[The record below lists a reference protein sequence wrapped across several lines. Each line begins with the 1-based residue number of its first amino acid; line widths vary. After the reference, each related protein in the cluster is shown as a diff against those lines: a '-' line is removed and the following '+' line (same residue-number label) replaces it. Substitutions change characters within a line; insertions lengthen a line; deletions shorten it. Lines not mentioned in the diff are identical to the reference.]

1 MVGRC
6 WSAVALAVT
15 VSVVCGACA
24 AGPVEAPPAGSLSR
38 AFTVATVR
46 GVSDLV
52 VTTASGRL
60 IVGWRTGA
68 AGEPMHVAES
78 RDAGRSWHARR
89 TWGLAW
95 LETDV
100 APDAHWQA
108 EPQAG
113 AYVVRPAD
121 HQGAPLVVPTLGAA
135 TTLVW
140 AGADVSGDLFSVWR
154 GPADDQLRVIRHA
167 LASQVH
173 LSSKYL
179 GIPVTLT
186 TGATPHSPVSAA
198 ALPGGAAIAWIEARG
213 SEDVIVV
220 RIIGFDQLCGLPMP
234 ALQATS
240 KGLAPWLPWK

>member
-1 MVGRC
+1 MGRC

-24 AGPVEAPPAGSLSR
+24 AERIEAPPPGSLSR

-68 AGEPMHVAES
+68 AGEPRHVAES
-78 RDAGRSWHARR
+78 GDAGRSWHARR
-89 TWGLAW
+89 AWGLAW
-95 LETDV
+95 LGTDV

-113 AYVVRPAD
+113 AYVLRRDD
-121 HQGAPLVVPTLGAA
+121 HQGAPLVVPTLGAT

-154 GPADDQLRVIRHA
+154 GPADGQLRIIRHA

-186 TGATPHSPVSAA
+186 TGATPHSRVSAA
-198 ALPGGAAIAWIEARG
+198 ALPGGAVIAWVEARG
-213 SEDVIVV
+213 AEDAIVV

-234 ALQATS
+234 AR
-240 KGLAPWLPWK
+240 P